1 MPSYDNLNIL
11 FSSHYSDEYIKVPDF
26 SSRQVNCGPN
36 YQDKDDGIR
45 SLSVKTPVGQY
56 DIQEIISKLPN
67 NQRPDLVIVKSD
79 ATRSNHPINIDSL
92 SIPTLLIIG
101 DTMHQH
107 RPLQTMLA
115 YAKEQQFDY
124 YVADHG
130 KRHLHFFRQLGIDA
144 HWLPGVLI
152 RTWDIP
158 FEQVRD
164 IPISFVGQ
172 AGRFHPHRRLLL
184 DKVKNDKF
192 NLFQTRASQKD
203 ACLIYAKSQITLNL
217 SMMGDINL
225 RVFEVLSAGGFLITD
240 DISPQ
245 AGKDLIFK
253 NGEHLVLFKDYEDL
267 KSKLN
272 YYLENPSEAMAIAEK
287 GYQEFCLNHSPSV
300 KRKQLFDLVFEGKL
314 PNSYDGRTDKRSI
327 IIPGKKQTAI
337 ADRVQKYEYLQ
348 SIHRI
353 KENLKLIFLV
363 GSDQYLLSDL
373 VDMPRFDLYHT
384 DPPSENL
391 MNAIGPNQITRID
404 LTNIKNE
411 NCSCTFDL
419 AVVSWQTLEFSFS
432 KNYLKKAKI
441 KQVIVANDKSIPEMD
456 ISFDIDNEIMN
467 FGYLALRHDGLTVYH
482 LQTRD

>member
-1 MPSYDNLNIL
+1 
-11 FSSHYSDEYIKVPDF
+11 
-26 SSRQVNCGPN
+26 
-36 YQDKDDGIR
+36 
-45 SLSVKTPVGQY
+45 
-56 DIQEIISKLPN
+56 
-67 NQRPDLVIVKSD
+67 
-79 ATRSNHPINIDSL
+79 
-92 SIPTLLIIG
+92 
-101 DTMHQH
+101 
-107 RPLQTMLA
+107 
-115 YAKEQQFDY
+115 
-124 YVADHG
+124 
-130 KRHLHFFRQLGIDA
+130 
-144 HWLPGVLI
+144 
-152 RTWDIP
+152 
-158 FEQVRD
+158 
-164 IPISFVGQ
+164 
-172 AGRFHPHRRLLL
+172 
-184 DKVKNDKF
+184 
-192 NLFQTRASQKD
+192 
-203 ACLIYAKSQITLNL
+203 
-217 SMMGDINL
+217 MMGDINL
-225 RVFEVLSAGGFLITD
+225 RVFEALSAGGFLITD

-327 IIPGKKQTAI
+327 IIPENKQTVI

-353 KENLKLIFLV
+353 KEKLKLIFLV

-373 VDMPRFDLYHT
+373 VDMPRFELYHT

-391 MNAIGPNQITRID
+391 MNVIGPNQITRID
-404 LTNIKNE
+404 LTNINNE

-419 AVVSWQTLEFSFS
+419 AVVSWQTLEFSVS

-441 KQVIVANDKSIPEMD
+441 KQVIVANDRSVPKMD